1 MYHDEYSEKLFT
13 RRAFFIGGLQLLGL
27 VILGVRLAWLQIA
40 QGKRY
45 KMLSDKNRI
54 NIKILPPPRGE
65 IVDRFGVPL
74 AVNIQIY
81 RVLIIPEQTDN
92 IEKSLR
98 TLQKI
103 IYVEE
108 DHIQR
113 ILKDST
119 KTAKFIPI
127 RIKEGL
133 SWGDVARV
141 EVRLPDLPGIFI
153 DVGDIRSY
161 PYRDTTAHIV
171 GYVRAASKEDLE
183 VNNPVLRLPGFRI
196 GKTGIEKA
204 YDINLRGR
212 PGAAEVEVNVVGR
225 EVRELKRKD
234 PLLGRRVTLTI
245 DGELQRITQEM
256 LAEHKSASAVVMDAY
271 SGAIYA
277 MASYPSFDP
286 NMFVR
291 GLTKEEWQELSED
304 PARPQTNKA
313 ISGQYPPGSTF
324 KMMTALAGLEAG
336 VINRDTMVFCHGYYE
351 YGQSRYHCWK
361 RGGHGYVNL
370 ETAIKESCDTFFYKI
385 ATEIGIDK
393 IANMAQRFGL
403 GSTLGLELGSEASGL
418 IPDEAWKKKTLGT
431 IWYPGET
438 IISSIGQ
445 GYILTTPLQLAV
457 MTARLINGGLGVKPW
472 LTGYIGEQY
481 LGRDN
486 WDKLDINPKHLD
498 LLRRGMNRAVNDMK
512 GTAYSSRIDIKGME
526 MGGKTGTAQVQ
537 RITQEQRRLGIK
549 NEDLPWD
556 QRHHALFVG
565 YAPIADP
572 RYVCSVVVEHG
583 VGGSKVAAPIAKLLL
598 EQVQRR
604 DPAGTRIQSE
614 VLESNEQKVQKVQK
628 VQLEALPVVE
638 QTQQPPESV
647 VLPPPMRKP
656 ERQEQSAPS
665 MPQSEFEPHQKIKEI
680 MKSHYND

>member
-13 RRAFFIGGLQLLGL
+13 RRAFVIGGLQLLGL
-27 VILGVRLAWLQIA
+27 AILGVRLAWLQIA

-45 KMLSDKNRI
+45 KMLSDNNRI

-74 AVNIQIY
+74 AVNTQTY

-98 TLQKI
+98 ALQKV

-108 DHIQR
+108 EHIAR
-113 ILKDST
+113 ILKEST
-119 KTAKFIPI
+119 RTAKFIPL

-133 SWGDVARV
+133 SWGDVARI

-161 PYRDTTAHIV
+161 PYRDATAHIV

-183 VNNPVLRLPGFRI
+183 VEDPVLRLPGFRI
-196 GKTGIEKA
+196 GKTGIEKV
-204 YDINLRGR
+204 YDEELRGK

-234 PLLGRRVTLTI
+234 PLLGRRITLTI
-245 DGELQRITQEM
+245 DGELQRVAQET

-277 MASYPSFDP
+277 MASYPAFDP

-291 GLTKEEWQELSED
+291 GLTQEEWQELSQD
-304 PARPQTNKA
+304 PAHPQTNKA

-336 VINRDTMVFCHGYYE
+336 VINRNTMVFCPGHYE

-361 RGGHGYVNL
+361 RGGHGYVTL
-370 ETAIKESCDTFFYKI
+370 ETAIKESCDTFFYKM

-393 IANMAQRFGL
+393 IAEMARRFGL
-403 GSTLGLELGSEASGL
+403 GNTLGLELGGEGTGL

-445 GYILTTPLQLAV
+445 GNVTTTPLQLAV
-457 MTARLINGGLGVKPW
+457 MTARLVNGGLGVKPW
-472 LTGYIGEQY
+472 LTGYVGEEY
-481 LGRDN
+481 LG
-486 WDKLDINPKHLD
+486 LDDWGSIGVNPKHLE
-498 LLRRGMNRAVNDMK
+498 LIRTGMERVVNEQH
-512 GTAYSSRIDIKGME
+512 GTAYSSRID
-526 MGGKTGTAQVQ
+526 V
-537 RITQEQRRLGIK
+537 
-549 NEDLPWD
+549 
-556 QRHHALFVG
+556 
-565 YAPIADP
+565 
-572 RYVCSVVVEHG
+572 
-583 VGGSKVAAPIAKLLL
+583 
-598 EQVQRR
+598 
-604 DPAGTRIQSE
+604 
-614 VLESNEQKVQKVQK
+614 
-628 VQLEALPVVE
+628 
-638 QTQQPPESV
+638 
-647 VLPPPMRKP
+647 
-656 ERQEQSAPS
+656 
-665 MPQSEFEPHQKIKEI
+665 
-680 MKSHYND
+680 